1 MRKQICREPFIRYH
15 EYWRLIRGVDCPPGT
30 YYCSYLVDWKDHT
43 DRDFRGNAEGWEAL
57 YQTRKQIWN
66 QSDSCESFR
75 LQLRELLASR
85 RVTKIVCFGL
95 GDIARKPPPNTVLPG
110 EPQEPADSCNKELY
124 PGMKQHAAALTM
136 AEETARLQGGSV
148 QVFSQ
153 DPQYTDDTK
162 RLLRTEGFEI
172 IGDFGAG
179 GFGEVDD
186 ETIVFSAWT
195 NAPVKQIVADIA
207 RPAAIITCSGDG
219 TVMNRFG

>member
-1 MRKQICREPFIRYH
+1 
-15 EYWRLIRGVDCPPGT
+15 
-30 YYCSYLVDWKDHT
+30 
-43 DRDFRGNAEGWEAL
+43 
-57 YQTRKQIWN
+57 
-66 QSDSCESFR
+66 
-75 LQLRELLASR
+75 
-85 RVTKIVCFGL
+85 
-95 GDIARKPPPNTVLPG
+95 
-110 EPQEPADSCNKELY
+110 
-124 PGMKQHAAALTM
+124 MKQHAAALTM